1 MKKYFKLLLA
11 CVLLLCSGCHGKRT
25 ASSFA
30 MPASFDTSKNYEVTF
45 WAKNDTNKNQTAVYQ
60 KAINDFEALYPNI
73 KVNIR
78 LYTDYGKIYNDVIT
92 NISTN
97 TTPDVCITYPD
108 HIATYLS
115 GSDTVVPLD
124 TLMDDEKYGL
134 GGSEVKYDS
143 IKKDEIIPEYL
154 EECMLNGQYYALPFM
169 RSSEVVYINA
179 DYVHQ
184 LGYEIPDV
192 LTWDYIFEVS
202 EAATKKNADGTYALN
217 GQNVMIPFIYKSTD
231 NMMIQM
237 LKQKGAGYAD
247 ENGNIDIFNDDTKEI
262 LGEIAS
268 HVETGAFSTFKISS
282 YPLYFLLQY
291 QTMVHLFPST

>member
-11 CVLLLCSGCHGKRT
+11 SVLLLCSGCHGKRT
-25 ASSFA
+25 TSSFA
-30 MPASFDTSKNYEVTF
+30 MPASLILQRIMKLHSGQRMIQIRIKQQYTK
-45 WAKNDTNKNQTAVYQ
+45 

-73 KVNIR
+73 KINIR

-134 GGSEVKYDS
+134 GGSDVKYDS

-154 EECMLNGQYYALPFM
+154 QECMLNGQYYALPFM

-202 EAATKKNADGTYALN
+202 EAATKR
-217 GQNVMIPFIYKSTD
+217 MR
-231 NMMIQM
+231 MERM
-237 LKQKGAGYAD
+237 L
-247 ENGNIDIFNDDTKEI
+247 
-262 LGEIAS
+262 
-268 HVETGAFSTFKISS
+268 
-282 YPLYFLLQY
+282 
-291 QTMVHLFPST
+291 